1 MPKALVTGAS
11 SGIGFALAEHLV
23 NKGWEVQ
30 GWSRRGTGPLGVV
43 CYAVD
48 LCEAGSYQNAINQLH
63 AQAFTPDLLIHA
75 AGAAR
80 INHLTLV
87 SDAEIEQQWQLN
99 LRAGIWLV
107 RDISR
112 LIRHHPN
119 GGLMLFFSSVAVPMQ
134 LEGESLYAI
143 MKAGTEQLVR
153 QAAKEYAPWNI
164 RVNGLGPGPV
174 DTPLWRSVPAAA
186 KAKLLMQLEPPTL
199 TEMGE
204 IIEWMETCLGGE
216 VTGTISYTR
225 REKRE
230 EVKDEG

>member
-11 SGIGFALAEHLV
+11 SGIGFALAEYLV

-43 CYAVD
+43 CSAVD

-63 AQAFTPDLLIHA
+63 AQAFAPDLLIHA

-112 LIRHHPN
+112 LMRQN
-119 GGLMLFFSSVAVPMQ
+119 TDGGTQLFFSSVAVPLQ

-143 MKAGTEQLVR
+143 FKAATEQLVQ
-153 QAAKEYAPWNI
+153 QAAVEFAPWKI
-164 RVNGLGPGPV
+164 RINCLGPGPV

-186 KAKLLMQLEPPTL
+186 RAKLLSQLNLPTL
-199 TEMGE
+199 TEMSE
-204 IIEWMETCLGGE
+204 IIEWVEFCIDSQVSGM
-216 VTGTISYTR
+216 VSYTR
-225 REKRE
+225 
-230 EVKDEG
+230 EGGEG

>member
-11 SGIGFALAEHLV
+11 SGIGYALAEHLV
-23 NKGWEVQ
+23 QSGWEVQ
-30 GWSRRGTGPLGVV
+30 GWSRRGTGPAGVV
-43 CYAVD
+43 CHAVD
-48 LCEAGSYQNAINQLH
+48 LCDAGSYQSALQQLH
-63 AQAFTPDLLIHA
+63 ATGFSPDLLIHA
-75 AGAAR
+75 AGEAGM
-80 INHLTLV
+80 NHLALSTE
-87 SDAEIEQQWQLN
+87 SAIEHNWALN

-112 LIRHHPN
+112 RMRHQPD
-119 GGLMLFFSSVAVPMQ
+119 GGLMLFFSSIAVPMQ

-174 DTPLWRSVPAAA
+174 DTPLWRTVPAAA

-199 TEMGE
+199 TEMQE
-204 IIEWMETCLGGE
+204 IVGWVERCLGGE

-225 REKRE
+225 REKID
-230 EVKDEG
+230 K